1 LDDPGP
7 SLILISIFLCLLT
20 LGFISAVDSAFTATG
35 RHRLNA
41 LLENRRSSTKRAIAQ
56 LIEDPSHFK
65 STIIFLH
72 TCVTLIAAGLT
83 FRLSGNIG
91 SQIINLLLLAIA
103 ILITSEVIPK
113 AIVSRNPNA
122 TVLALAR
129 PLSIISQL
137 LWPIIMLIN
146 LITRPLF
153 AAISGKSSHRSPLVI
168 EEELRLLVNAG
179 EEEGVIE
186 HEEREMI
193 EGVMTFGDT
202 LVREIMI
209 PRADIIA
216 MEKEATLDQALDI
229 VVARGHSRI
238 PVYDEM
244 LDNIVGILYA
254 KDLIPALRN
263 CSGDIPISGLLRKGH
278 FVPET
283 MKVNV
288 LLEYLQQSRVHMAI
302 MVDEY
307 GGVAGLA
314 TIEDLIEQ
322 IVGEIQDEYDTEDPS
337 VQPIGEGDYIVD
349 ARVVID
355 DINNLI
361 GLHLPDDT
369 SDRMGGLV
377 YDLLGRVPRVGD
389 ELVCDGAFIRIL
401 SVKGVRAQKLR
412 VTRRTAE
419 SKRLELENHIDE
431 EERYGSS
438 GIRRTG

>member
-1 LDDPGP
+1 LDDPEP
-7 SLILISIFLCLLT
+7 SLIIFGIFLCLLI
-20 LGFISAVDSAFTATG
+20 LAFISAVDSAFTATG
-35 RHRLNA
+35 RHRLTA
-41 LLENRRSSTKRAIAQ
+41 LLQNRRSGTKRAISR
-56 LIEDPSHFK
+56 LIDDPYHFK
-65 STIIFLH
+65 STVIFVH
-72 TCVTLIAAGLT
+72 TCITLVAAGLT
-83 FRLSGNIG
+83 FRLSGSIG
-91 SQIINLLLLAIA
+91 TQVVALLALAIA
-103 ILITSEVIPK
+103 ILIASEVIPK

-122 TVLALAR
+122 TILALAR
-129 PLSIISQL
+129 PLSIVSQL
-137 LWPIIMLIN
+137 LWPIITLIN

-153 AAISGKSSHRSPLVI
+153 VMISGKSSHRSPLVI
-168 EEELRLLVNAG
+168 EEELRLLVNVG

-186 HEEREMI
+186 HDEREMI
-193 EGVMTFGDT
+193 EGVITFGDT

-209 PRADIIA
+209 PRGDIIA
-216 MEKEATLDQALDI
+216 IDRSVTLDEALDL

-238 PVYDEM
+238 PVYDDI
-244 LDNIVGILYA
+244 LDNIVGVLYA

-263 CSGDIPISGLLRKGH
+263 CSGDMSIEGLLRPSH

-283 MKVNV
+283 MKVNA

-337 VQPIGEGDYIVD
+337 IQPLSEGDYIVD

-389 ELVCDGAFIRIL
+389 ELICDGAFIRIL

-412 VTRRTAE
+412 VTRRSAE
-419 SKRLELENHIDE
+419 DVLEMEKSLVETEIDSADE
-431 EERYGSS
+431 
-438 GIRRTG
+438 IRRTG

>member
-1 LDDPGP
+1 LDDPEP
-7 SLILISIFLCLLT
+7 SLIIFGIFLCLLI
-20 LGFISAVDSAFTATG
+20 LAFISAVDSAFTATG
-35 RHRLNA
+35 RHRLTA
-41 LLENRRSSTKRAIAQ
+41 LLQNRRSGTKRAISR
-56 LIEDPSHFK
+56 LIDDPYHFK
-65 STIIFLH
+65 STVIFVH
-72 TCVTLIAAGLT
+72 TCITLVAAGLT
-83 FRLSGNIG
+83 FRLSGSIG
-91 SQIINLLLLAIA
+91 TQVVALLALAIA
-103 ILITSEVIPK
+103 ILIASEVIPK

-122 TVLALAR
+122 TILALAR
-129 PLSIISQL
+129 PLSIVSQL
-137 LWPIIMLIN
+137 LWPIITLIN

-153 AAISGKSSHRSPLVI
+153 VMISGKSSHRSPLVI
-168 EEELRLLVNAG
+168 EEELRLLVNVG

-186 HEEREMI
+186 HDEREMI
-193 EGVMTFGDT
+193 EGVITFGDT

-209 PRADIIA
+209 PRGDIIA
-216 MEKEATLDQALDI
+216 IDRSVTLDEALDL

-238 PVYDEM
+238 PVYDDI
-244 LDNIVGILYA
+244 LDNIVGVLYA

-263 CSGDIPISGLLRKGH
+263 CSGDMSIAGLLRPSH

-283 MKVNV
+283 MKVNA

-337 VQPIGEGDYIVD
+337 IQPLSEGDYIVD

-389 ELVCDGAFIRIL
+389 ELICDGAFIRIL

-412 VTRRTAE
+412 VTRRSAE
-419 SKRLELENHIDE
+419 DVLEMEKSLVETEIDSADE
-431 EERYGSS
+431 
-438 GIRRTG
+438 IRRTG